1 MSLGLELACVLLILG
16 TARAMIPIQ
25 CGTPAHV
32 ESGVCCPTFWGD
44 GSPCGSASGRGV
56 CQDVTG
62 ETPQERAERERVQ
75 RNSRDFRL
83 WWPTYFFRRLCV
95 CRGNFGG
102 ADCGECAHGWRG
114 AWCQA
119 RHIVIRR
126 DISALP
132 LAQQRL
138 FVQRLHQA
146 KVTLSQRYVIYASR
160 SYTPGSAMTFRR
172 ASVYDATS
180 YLHYIAS
187 KNIGST
193 DSNFGHRSTGFL
205 SWHRLYLI
213 RLENEIRNMTGDQ
226 DFSIPI
232 WNWAGKTH
240 CDVCTNNLFGASLPD
255 GHLSPGSIFSS
266 WRVRRDVGTSE
277 GGFGILASIDGLSL
291 SLLYSKKFCDE
302 VENQQSGF
310 HQVCSPVPGGPI
322 VRYNHNNELPTW
334 SDVRSCLQMQAFDT
348 PPYDTTAT
356 YSFRNMLE

>member
-172 ASVYDATS
+172 ASVYNIAAFM
-180 YLHYIAS
+180 HYICFKVVS
-187 KNIGST
+187 V
-193 DSNFGHRSTGFL
+193 DSNVTFAHRSTSFL
-205 SWHRLYLI
+205 SWHRLHSI
-213 RLENEIRNMTGDQ
+213 HLENEIRNITGDQ
-226 DFSIPI
+226 DFSLPY
-232 WNWAGKTH
+232 WSWAGKTH
-240 CDVCTNNLFGASLPD
+240 CDVCTDNLFGASLPD
-255 GHLSPGSIFSS
+255 GQLSPGSVFSR
-266 WRVRRDVGTSE
+266 WRTYCSD
-277 GGFGILASIDGLSL
+277 DG
-291 SLLYSKKFCDE
+291 D
-302 VENQQSGF
+302 
-310 HQVCSPVPGGPI
+310 HQWDFRLVCPSVPGGPI
-322 VRYNHNNELPTW
+322 FRFNRLDERFERLP
-334 SDVRSCLQMQAFDT
+334 SLDDVHACLNISSFDT
-348 PPYDTTAT
+348 APYTVLALN
-356 YSFRNMLE
+356 SFRNALE